1 MKRISTLSVV
11 CILSASAA
19 LAGPPAGVPAGG
31 GGRPDFAGSGR
42 PDFAGSPASTGGGA
56 SASSSGQST
65 ASSASGGRSSSRGNS
80 SSAGSFP
87 SGSNAGG
94 QGLSH
99 AAPQAQGT
107 LLALDTAFSEGEIS
121 LIKDYFTTRAHAN
134 KPDGESA
141 SAPASTGTFKKGQK
155 LSASYA
161 AETLP
166 ADLLAKLPNRPGLT
180 YLRVG
185 DTILMLAGPEDVI
198 VDIIDANSLDG
209 GG

>member
-1 MKRISTLSVV
+1 MKRICTLSVV
-11 CILSASAA
+11 CVLSASTAF
-19 LAGPPAGVPAGG
+19 AGPPAGVPAGG

-42 PDFAGSPASTGGGA
+42 PDFAGSQASSGGG

-65 ASSASGGRSSSRGNS
+65 ANSASGGRSSSRGNS
-80 SSAGSFP
+80 SNAGSFP
-87 SGSNAGG
+87 SNSNAGG

-107 LLALDTAFSEGEIS
+107 LLALDTAFSEGEVS
-121 LIKDYFTTRAHAN
+121 LIKEYFTTRAHAN
-134 KPDGESA
+134 KPDA
-141 SAPASTGTFKKGQK
+141 AAAPASTSTFKKGQK
-155 LSASYA
+155 LSASYM

-185 DTILMLAGPEDVI
+185 DTILMLAGPDDVI
-198 VDIIDANSLDG
+198 VDIIDAGSLDG

>member
-1 MKRISTLSVV
+1 MKRICTLSVV
-11 CILSASAA
+11 CVLSASTAF
-19 LAGPPAGVPAGG
+19 AGPPAGVPAGG

-42 PDFAGSPASTGGGA
+42 PDFAGSPASSGGGSA
-56 SASSSGQST
+56 ASSYGQST
-65 ASSASGGRSSSRGNS
+65 ASSASGGQSSSRGNS

-87 SGSNAGG
+87 GNSNAGG
-94 QGLSH
+94 QGLGH

-107 LLALDTAFSEGEIS
+107 LQALDTAFSEGEVS
-121 LIKDYFTTRAHAN
+121 LIREYFTTRAHAN
-134 KPDGESA
+134 KPDADTAG
-141 SAPASTGTFKKGQK
+141 APASTSTFKKGQK
-155 LSASYA
+155 LSASYM

-185 DTILMLAGPEDVI
+185 DTILMLAGPDDVI
-198 VDIIDANSLDG
+198 VDIIDAGSLDG

>member
-1 MKRISTLSVV
+1 MKRVLALSVA
-11 CILSASAA
+11 CLLGAA
-19 LAGPPAGVPAGG
+19 PVLAGPPAGVPAGG
-31 GGRPDFAGSGR
+31 GGRPDFAGSGGR
-42 PDFAGSPASTGGGA
+42 PDFAGSAASSGA
-56 SASSSGQST
+56 SASSYGQST
-65 ASSASGGRSSSRGNS
+65 ASSSSGGRSSARGNS

-87 SGSNAGG
+87 SNSNAGG

-107 LLALDTAFSEGEIS
+107 LQTLDTAFSEGEVS
-121 LIKDYFTTRAHAN
+121 LIREYFTTRAHAN
-134 KPDGESA
+134 KPDGEATST
-141 SAPASTGTFKKGQK
+141 ASTTTLKKGQK
-155 LSASYA
+155 LSASYQ

-198 VDIIDANSLDG
+198 VDIIDASTVDG
-209 GG
+209 GP

>member
-1 MKRISTLSVV
+1 MKRFCMIATVSL
-11 CILSASAA
+11 LSAAAA

-31 GGRPDFAGSGR
+31 GGRPDFAGGGR
-42 PDFAGSPASTGGGA
+42 PDFAGSAASNGGGA
-56 SASSSGQST
+56 SASSYGQST

-107 LLALDTAFSEGEIS
+107 LQALDTAFSEGEVS
-121 LIKDYFTTRAHAN
+121 LIKEYFTSRAHAN
-134 KPDGESA
+134 KPDGVGA
-141 SAPASTGTFKKGQK
+141 APATTSTFKKGQK

-166 ADLLAKLPNRPGLT
+166 AELLAKLPNRPGLT

-198 VDIIDANSLDG
+198 VDIIDASSLDG
-209 GG
+209 GP

>member
-1 MKRISTLSVV
+1 MGRAFFISFAAFLAAS
-11 CILSASAA
+11 SAFAA
-19 LAGPPAGVPAGG
+19 PPAGVPAGG
-31 GGRPDFAGSGR
+31 GARPDFAGSGR
-42 PDFAGSPASTGGGA
+42 PDVAVSQGA
-56 SASSSGQST
+56 SASAGGQST
-65 ASSASGGRSSSRGNS
+65 AASSSGGRSSSHGNS
-80 SSAGSFP
+80 SNAGSFP

-107 LLALDTAFSEGEIS
+107 LQALDTAFSEGEIS
-121 LIKDYFTTRAHAN
+121 LIREYFTTRAHAN
-134 KPDGESA
+134 KDDGEAA
-141 SAPASTGTFKKGQK
+141 SAPATSTSSTFKKGQK
-155 LSASYA
+155 LSSSYM

-198 VDIIDANSLDG
+198 VDIIDANSIG
-209 GG
+209 GGG

>member
-1 MKRISTLSVV
+1 MGKAAYMSFAAVLA
-11 CILSASAA
+11 ASSA
-19 LAGPPAGVPAGG
+19 LAAPPAGVPAGG

-42 PDFAGSPASTGGGA
+42 PDFAGSAGSQGA
-56 SASSSGQST
+56 SASAGGQST

-107 LLALDTAFSEGEIS
+107 LQALDTAFSEGEIS
-121 LIKDYFTTRAHAN
+121 LIREYFTTRAHAN
-134 KPDGESA
+134 NSDGEGTST
-141 SAPASTGTFKKGQK
+141 SSTSPAFKKGQK
-155 LSASYA
+155 LTASYM

-166 ADLLAKLPNRPGLT
+166 ADLLAKLPHRPGLT

-185 DTILMLAGPEDVI
+185 DTILMLAGPDDVI
-198 VDIIDANSLDG
+198 VDIIDASTLG
-209 GG
+209 GGS